1 MVRVI
6 YMYGL
11 ARTTESIYSEN
22 MGVDT

>member
-1 MVRVI
+1 VRVI